1 MSNVEIRGQ
10 EKKILKF
17 KDPRYKITDS
27 GVNVYPDIRVS
38 VEPFELR
45 GLDGNDYTL
54 KAGQLN
60 VGLIDGWHDAHQAS
74 VEVISTSIGGAFVHL
89 NPGSEGTISINR
101 KVIFEVEHK
110 KERKERQHF
119 RV

>member
-10 EKKILKF
+10 EKKTLKF

-27 GVNVYPDIRVS
+27 CVKVYPDIHVS

-45 GLDGNDYTL
+45 GLDGNSYTL

-60 VGLIDGWHDAHQAS
+60 VGLIDGLHDAHQVG
-74 VEVISTSIGGAFVHL
+74 VEVISTSVGGAFVHL
-89 NPGSEGTISINR
+89 RPGSEGSISIKGK
-101 KVIFEVEHK
+101 KVFDVEHK
-110 KERKERQHF
+110 KEKKERQHF